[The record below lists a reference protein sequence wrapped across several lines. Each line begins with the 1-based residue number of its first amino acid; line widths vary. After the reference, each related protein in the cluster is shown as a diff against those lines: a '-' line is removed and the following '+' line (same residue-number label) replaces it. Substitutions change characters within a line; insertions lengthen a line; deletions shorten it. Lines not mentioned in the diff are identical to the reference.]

1 MFKGICVGT
10 LLEVFLERTNNRV
23 ESKDTP
29 NETQCPKTR
38 EKQRHRQVQDG
49 NMWIENE
56 QLTGSGF
63 AHLKG
68 AKPESVR
75 DATKSC
81 GEKRVGRKVLM
92 VAALSH
98 H

>member
-1 MFKGICVGT
+1 
-10 LLEVFLERTNNRV
+10 
-23 ESKDTP
+23 
-29 NETQCPKTR
+29 
-38 EKQRHRQVQDG
+38 
-49 NMWIENE
+49 MWIENE

-81 GEKRVGRKVLM
+81 GEKRVGREVLM